1 MRRVRWFSQF
11 VGTLGFFFTYL
22 LFLHPAACAQDIAM
36 ADQQEAIE
44 VPDVIVSA
52 TKTEIPAKQVTS
64 AVEVITGEEMQQRK
78 IRTVAEALR
87 WTPGLAVF
95 QSGGFGTTA
104 DVRMRGGTPEQ
115 TLVLIDGAIVNSA
128 TLGSFDFA
136 NVTSDNIERIEV
148 LRGSQSMLWGSDA
161 MGGVINIT
169 TKRGRDK
176 PNLSAFME
184 YGSFNSIREGGS
196 IAGKKGPIDFS
207 GSLTRLDTA
216 GFSAINYR
224 RGAAERDGYHNWQ
237 GSVRLGAELPRE
249 GRLEFNFRWMNG
261 IVNFDNFLF
270 NPSTGRFNAPADS
283 FGEKSQSTEYVFS
296 GNYYQPLTT
305 WWSQRLTLARATQS
319 LVSRTGLVARNLVT
333 GLDEIPFRSD
343 SEINTTSNRI
353 EWQHNVQ
360 IGKSLSLIGGY
371 QFRENRGENLDL
383 VTNTTT
389 FSGKSVSSHAGFG
402 EAQLNLWDRLFATAG
417 VRYDDFNVFG
427 SATTYRVTGGYL
439 VKETGTKLRGSYATG
454 FRAPTINQLFFPGF
468 GTPNLQPEKSQAL
481 DVAIEQTL
489 PNDRGSISV
498 GYFWNRYRNLI
509 LSVFDPGVCTAP
521 GSFGFCAQ
529 NAGLAKAEGVEVST
543 KLKLYR
549 DGPWVKNLD
558 LHIQYTYAA
567 TRDISSGSDTR
578 LPKWPLH
585 QISTILSYQPIESL
599 RANLEGRYVGERFGN
614 TGNGNPTPSFVVWNL
629 SASYDVTKSLQAY
642 LRFDNIFN
650 EKYEEVLFFG
660 TPIRSIFGGVR
671 INYDLPI

>member
-1 MRRVRWFSQF
+1 
-11 VGTLGFFFTYL
+11 
-22 LFLHPAACAQDIAM
+22 M

-44 VPDVIVSA
+44 VPDVVVSA
-52 TKTEIPAKQVTS
+52 TKTPISAKQVTS
-64 AVEVITGEEMQQRK
+64 AVEVVTGEDLEQRK
-78 IRTVAEALR
+78 IRTVGEALR
-87 WTPGLAVF
+87 WVPGLAVF
-95 QSGGFGTTA
+95 QSGGLGTTV

-128 TLGSFDFA
+128 TLGSYDFA
-136 NVTSDNIERIEV
+136 NLTTDNIERIEI

-176 PNLSAFME
+176 PNVSAFAE
-184 YGSFNSIREGGS
+184 YGSFNTIREGAS
-196 IAGKKGPIDFS
+196 VAGKKGPIDFS
-207 GSLTRLDTA
+207 GSLSRLDTA
-216 GFSAINYR
+216 GFSAINHR

-237 GSVRLGAELPRE
+237 GSVRLGTDLPKD
-249 GRLEFNFRWMNG
+249 GRLEFSFRWMNG

-270 NPSTGRFNAPADS
+270 NPVTGQFNAPADA
-283 FGEKSQSTEYVFS
+283 FGEKSRTAEYVFA
-296 GNYYQPLTT
+296 GNYYQPITS

-333 GLDEIPFRSD
+333 SLDEVPFRTD
-343 SEINTTSNRI
+343 SEINTTSHRI
-353 EWQHNVQ
+353 EWQHNIQV
-360 IGKSLSLIGGY
+360 GKPLLLTGGY
-371 QFRENRGENLDL
+371 QYRENRGENIDL
-383 VTNTTT
+383 VANTTT
-389 FSGKSVSSHAGFG
+389 FAGKSVSSHAGFG

-417 VRYDDFNVFG
+417 IRYDDYNVFG

-439 VKETGTKLRGSYATG
+439 VKETGTKLRGSYASG

-481 DVAIEQTL
+481 DVGIEQTL

-509 LSVFDPGVCTAP
+509 LSVFDPTICTAP

-549 DGPWVKNLD
+549 DGRWVKNLD

-567 TRDISSGSDTR
+567 TRDISGGSDAR

-585 QISTILSYQPIESL
+585 QISTVLSYQPLDSV
-599 RANLEGRYVGERFGN
+599 RANIEGRYVGERFGN

-629 SASYDVTKSLQAY
+629 SASYDVTKSIQAY
-642 LRFDNIFN
+642 LRLDNIFN
-650 EKYEEVLFFG
+650 EKYEETLFFG